1 MMRGVWFVF
10 VGFGACLL
18 ALWGQVLWIDYF
30 DLPIAFSSAWIA
42 RGIIITAASLFILL
56 VFAGL
61 QKHSLLIWAGVF
73 IIMALNPALY
83 WSLTTP
89 HYDFSLPVLLL
100 IALILLRQKRA
111 VPLHAILIGLSLGLM
126 VMLVPGSLLLAILP
140 IAYSLARSGNWSP
153 SDRLAAVAMML
164 LPAAMVFVSFFL
176 IRSMG
181 LQDLP
186 LPAFSTGFYLW
197 PQTGL
202 LFSGLSVVFIAGLAL
217 RQQWTRD

>member
-1 MMRGVWFVF
+1 MMRGVWFVIA
-10 VGFGACLL
+10 GFGACLL
-18 ALWGQVLWIDYF
+18 ALWGQILWIDYF

-42 RGIIITAASLFILL
+42 RGITITAASLFILL
-56 VFAGL
+56 IFVGA
-61 QKHSLLIWAGVF
+61 QKHSLLTWAGLF
-73 IIMALNPALY
+73 ALIAVNPALY

-126 VMLVPGSLLLAILP
+126 VMLVPGSLLLVILP

-153 SDRLAAVAMML
+153 SDRLAAIAMML

-186 LPAFSTGFYLW
+186 LSAFSAGFYIY

-202 LFSGLSVVFIAGLAL
+202 LLSGLSAIFIAGLAL
-217 RQQWTRD
+217 HQK